1 MAKLPN
7 FQTLEAEAE
16 FWETHS
22 LTNYLNELEDVDITV
37 ELQPEHSFLAIP
49 ADSEWIQKLHEVAR
63 KRGVSI
69 QVLLKQC
76 VESLL
81 TS

>member
-7 FQTLEAEAE
+7 FQTLEEEAE
-16 FWETHS
+16 FWETHN
-22 LTNYLNELEDVDITV
+22 LTDYLDELEDANMIV
-37 ELQPEHSFLAIP
+37 ELQPEHSFLAIL
-49 ADSEWIQKLHEVAR
+49 AESEWIPKLNEVAQ
-63 KRGVSI
+63 KRGISLH
-69 QVLLKQC
+69 VLLRQC